1 MAELEFHTTRGGY
14 RLSTSVGGTLT
25 GLGGNFILID
35 DPMKAGDAYSEAQR
49 KAVKE

>member
-25 GLGGNFILID
+25 GLGT
-35 DPMKAGDAYSEAQR
+35 SS
-49 KAVKE
+49 